1 MKRVLRAAIAPFIF
15 LTLTVYFGYN
25 ALHGSR
31 GFVAQ
36 SAEARAIA
44 NARADLKTVLAR
56 RDRWEA
62 RVAAL
67 KPKAIEPDM
76 LDQQARA
83 VLNLANPADLVV
95 PLHPGETKRP
105 LPRK

>member
-1 MKRVLRAAIAPFIF
+1 MMKRILRAAAAPVIF

-25 ALHGSR
+25 VIHGSR

-36 SAEARAIA
+36 SRESREIVQARQ
-44 NARADLKTVLAR
+44 DLKTVLAR

-67 KPKAIEPDM
+67 KSTAIEPDM

-95 PLHPGETKRP
+95 PLHPDAKDRSASP
-105 LPRK
+105 